1 MLIRLENVAHNFGTQ
16 ELFFDVNLTVYEQ
29 NRIALIG
36 QNGSGKTTLLNILS
50 GEIEPTEGKI
60 IRSNSLKE
68 SFLKQFRITN
78 PEITLFDFVKE
89 SITDVE
95 EVMIDKTVR
104 SIIVGLGFD
113 ESQWT
118 RKVSTLSG
126 GELTRLSLGKALAG
140 NHNLL
145 LLDEP
150 TNHLDLY
157 SIKWLQRYLKN
168 YNGAIILISH
178 DRDFLNGI
186 CNKYIE
192 INNYKLW
199 QFNGTYYKYINQREK
214 LITSTEARKK
224 NLLKEIKR
232 VETMIAMYRKFGTE
246 KMVRQAIIRERTLKK
261 LKEEYSEIE
270 QLTQDKGIKIKIPEP
285 TKTGHVVLKVE
296 NLNFSYGDKPLLNN
310 ISFDVM
316 EGEKVSIIG
325 KNGCGKSTL
334 IKILSN
340 KAQPQSGMYEWGYNI
355 KVGYLDQVISSF
367 DKSIDM
373 LSETWKLVH
382 DWPDY
387 EVRKYLGRFGF
398 YGDTVFKKIEDLSGG
413 ELTRLALA
421 KIILTKPNVLVL
433 DEPTNHLD
441 IITVSVLE
449 ETLKEFKGAII
460 LISHD
465 ERLIKNISNKFVFIK
480 DGKSKVSKELKD
492 FLEDIKN
499 DSFKIE
505 KRKKDTSNYEEIK
518 KLKNRK
524 KTLER
529 RKLKIQDEANS
540 IFERI
545 DEVETLM
552 VTHGN
557 NYSKVM
563 ELMEEKTHLE
573 KKLEKIEVE
582 EEQINEELSE
592 MEELL

>member
-1 MLIRLENVAHNFGTQ
+1 MLIRLEDIAHNFGTQ

-29 NRIALIG
+29 DRIALIG

-78 PEITLFDFVKE
+78 PELTLFDFVKE
-89 SITDVE
+89 AVTDVE

-104 SIIVGLGFD
+104 SIVVGLGFD

-118 RKVSTLSG
+118 RKISTLSG

-157 SIKWLQRYLKN
+157 SIKWLQKYLKN
-168 YNGAIILISH
+168 YKGAIILISH

-186 CNKYIE
+186 CNKYVE

-199 QFNGTYYKYINQREK
+199 QFNGTYDKYIDQREK
-214 LITSTEARKK
+214 VIISTEARKK

-232 VETMIAMYRKFGTE
+232 VENMIAMYRKFGTE

-270 QLTQDKGIKIKIPEP
+270 QLTQDRGIKIKIPEP
-285 TKTGHVVLKVE
+285 TRTGHVVLKVE
-296 NLNFSYGDKPLLNN
+296 NLNFSYEDKPLLNK

-325 KNGCGKSTL
+325 KNGSGKSTL

-340 KAQPQSGMYEWGYNI
+340 KLKPLSGMYEWGYNI

-373 LSETWKLVH
+373 LSETWKFVP

-398 YGDTVFKKIEDLSGG
+398 YGDNVFKKIEDLSGG

-441 IITVSVLE
+441 IITVGVLE

-480 DGKSKVSKELKD
+480 DGKSKVSKELND

-505 KRKKDTSNYEEIK
+505 KRKKDTSNYAEIK

-529 RKLKIQDEANS
+529 RKLQIQNEANNT
-540 IFERI
+540 FERL
-545 DEVETLM
+545 DDLEKLM
-552 VTHGN
+552 ITHGN

-563 ELMEEKTHLE
+563 ELMEEKEQLE
-573 KKLEKIEVE
+573 KNLEKIELEEVE
-582 EEQINEELSE
+582 INEELNQ
-592 MEELL
+592 MEDLI